1 MKETYSG
8 REEYTGQEKSMY
20 KGKEARK
27 SNMPLETSNFGLTRG
42 VMFVELQ

>member
-1 MKETYSG
+1 MKETCSG
-8 REEYTGQEKSMY
+8 REEHPGQKKSMY

-27 SNMPLETSNFGLTRG
+27 SNMPLEISNFDLTRG